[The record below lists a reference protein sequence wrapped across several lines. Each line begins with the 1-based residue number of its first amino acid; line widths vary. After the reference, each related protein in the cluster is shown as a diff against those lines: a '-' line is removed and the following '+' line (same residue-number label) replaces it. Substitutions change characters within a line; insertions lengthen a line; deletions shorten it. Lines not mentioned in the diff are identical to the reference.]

1 MVIVIIRTRSLLNII
16 YPTAVKGIASYCLIA
31 GDNYSFR
38 TNVLIVN
45 G

>member
-16 YPTAVKGIASYCLIA
+16 YPSTVKGIAIYYLTT